1 MGEIHVKDILKESC
15 CFPVGKAEMAHVA
28 TDRPNLSS
36 NSILCRYLILPGIN
50 DLFTALTIAIMES
63 TTGDPFPY
71 LDILCH
77 MLVEGVRITLDLT
90 ATVIALFRIDIN
102 KF

>member
-1 MGEIHVKDILKESC
+1 MSEIYVKDILKESC
-15 CFPVGKAEMAHVA
+15 CFSVGKAEMAHIA

-36 NSILCRYLILPGIN
+36 NSIPCWYLILLGIN

-63 TTGDPFPY
+63 TTGDSLPY
-71 LDILCH
+71 LDIFCH
-77 MLVEGVRITLDLT
+77 MLVEVVLIAVDLT
-90 ATVIALFRIDIN
+90 ATVIALLRIEIN